1 MLSWASALARPY
13 YLMTAGVLGFPF
25 AYRLCGLVLTSVLVL
40 VSLTAGQLSMHLL
53 LLASQA
59 AGKRNYEELCRSCLG
74 RAGERVLNVCVFL
87 LNLGALVAYVNV
99 LADVLSSVA
108 GSIIPPG
115 AEPSRSMLMSGDCP
129 ALKLGWMPL
138 ARGTGLM
145 VLPLTCCRRDPV
157 WRPASGPP
165 CSQPWPAGP
174 CLPSQCCLHFL
185 FCTGCDGPSHAAK
198 LQCRWVPS
206 ATLLC
211 SLTASKTPPHTGCCL
226 PGCQQRCLVQAHS
239 CCGDQRAHSSP
250 FQ

>member
-1 MLSWASALARPY
+1 
-13 YLMTAGVLGFPF
+13 
-25 AYRLCGLVLTSVLVL
+25 
-40 VSLTAGQLSMHLL
+40 MHLL

-87 LNLGALVAYVNV
+87 LNLGALVAYVNI

-115 AEPSRSMLMSGDCP
+115 AEPSRSMIMSGDCP
-129 ALKLGWMPL
+129 SDLSWLQA
-138 ARGTGLM
+138 ASGTGLM
-145 VLPLTCCRRDPV
+145 VLPLVCCRRDPV
-157 WRPASGPP
+157 WRPAGGPP
-165 CSQPWPAGP
+165 GSQPWPAGP

-185 FCTGCDGPSHAAK
+185 LRTGCDGPSHAAK

-211 SLTASKTPPHTGCCL
+211 SLPAGKTHLHAGYCL
-226 PGCQQRCLVQAHS
+226 PGCQQRCLVQAHF
-239 CCGDQRAHSSP
+239 CCGDQRGHSLPSQLLHTASLP
-250 FQ
+250 TSFCSASVPA